1 MEPELNVKSQARKR
15 YIIFPDFELEDC
27 FGFCLNDFFLQTNF
41 FFFTK
46 NVGYFIVETPNI
58 APRI

>member
-15 YIIFPDFELEDC
+15 YIIFSDLKLEDC
-27 FGFCLNDFFLQTNF
+27 FGFCLIDFFLQTNF
-41 FFFTK
+41 FSLQK
-46 NVGYFIVETPNI
+46 LGYFIVNPPNI